1 MEFLEPVW
9 LCSGWHCKL
18 FSAAFKPCLLAGLWH
33 DRLCL
38 FSLLFIVVRRLLFGD
53 PVAGWAST
61 MSVILFIGGL
71 QLFCLGLMG
80 QYIAK
85 IYLETK
91 QRPHYIVGETNLDQA
106 NPIG

>member
-1 MEFLEPVW
+1 M
-9 LCSGWHCKL
+9 
-18 FSAAFKPCLLAGLWH
+18 
-33 DRLCL
+33 
-38 FSLLFIVVRRLLFGD
+38 VRRLLFGD